1 MRKFSAPLLIIAT
14 GPPKGES
21 DQPTTTFYSFDEI
34 GRWAYAEAEF
44 WKAATG
50 VVDGSANEQPRQ
62 FIWNQSIAKLQKL
75 QNLAGAAQKDV
86 DENEEIKDPSDQG
99 VKSHIEQLQRHVPDY
114 PGAKAMLSTLPEA
127 KFVNEISDKALAVHT
142 YAAFLA
148 SPESPH
154 KALALQGMV
163 EVYRFRHAPDDTVA
177 PAREALEQLQSEFSK
192 RLESLTEEF
201 RKGIGIVETD
211 IETFAEAYKTTLDQ
225 ATENLTRLDNQYRED
240 IATRHAVEYWN
251 KRKKVHRKRA
261 KLFAAGAALW
271 FLAGGVSLYQLLLSS
286 IDAESASILTALSRL
301 LKDSP
306 TLAPAL
312 VAISGL
318 IVVLYLWVARLI
330 VRFLLSNSHLATDAS
345 EREVATQ
352 VFLALMADESS
363 NVAKEDRGL
372 ILQNIFRPTP
382 TGMIKDDSAPPT
394 PVEIVLRMIEKK

>member
-1 MRKFSAPLLIIAT
+1 MRKFNEPLLVIAT

-34 GRWAYAEAEF
+34 ARWAYAEVEF
-44 WKAATG
+44 WKEATG

-62 FIWNQSIAKLQKL
+62 FIWNQSIARLQKL
-75 QNLAGAAQKDV
+75 HNLAEAAQKVV
-86 DENEEIKDPSDQG
+86 DENEEINDPSDERVRSQ
-99 VKSHIEQLQRHVPDY
+99 IEQLQRHIPDY

-142 YAAFLA
+142 YAAFLG

-154 KALALQGMV
+154 RALALQGMV
-163 EVYRFRHAPDDTVA
+163 EVYRFRHAPNDTVA

-201 RKGIGIVETD
+201 RKSIGVVEKD
-211 IETFAEAYKTTLDQ
+211 IEAFAQAHEAKLEQ

-251 KRKKVHRKRA
+251 KRKMVHRKRA
-261 KLFAAGAALW
+261 KLFAAGVALW
-271 FLAGGVSLYQLLLSS
+271 FLVGGVSLYQMLVSS
-286 IDAESASILTALSRL
+286 IDVESDNMLTAVGRL

-306 TLAPAL
+306 ALAPAL

-363 NVAKEDRGL
+363 SVAKEDRGL

-382 TGMIKDDSAPPT
+382 TGMIKDDSAPAT
-394 PVEIVLRMIEKK
+394 PVEIVLRMMEKR